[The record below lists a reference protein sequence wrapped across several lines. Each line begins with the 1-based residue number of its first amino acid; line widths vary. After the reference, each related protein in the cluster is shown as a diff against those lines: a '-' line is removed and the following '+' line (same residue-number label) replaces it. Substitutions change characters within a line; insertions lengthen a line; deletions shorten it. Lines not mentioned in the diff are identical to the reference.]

1 MISTFMPFLKT
12 VGLPVAILLIVLFRA
27 DHYVD
32 RLLNIFNNLSTS
44 VDDLTAEIKTL
55 KYFIHM
61 KDPNENSRP
70 RRPE

>member
-1 MISTFMPFLKT
+1 MPFIKS
-12 VGLPVAILLIVLFRA
+12 VGLPIAILFIVLFRV

-32 RLLNIFNNLSTS
+32 RLLNIFDNLSVS

-55 KYFIHM
+55 KYFFHV